1 MASQF
6 PSRSDWSAKQAQSG
20 RAERSG
26 PRGAGWVVAAL
37 YLFCALVLTSWAEG
51 WGEEDYH
58 AAAPPAQHEHAPRG

>member
-1 MASQF
+1 
-6 PSRSDWSAKQAQSG
+6 
-20 RAERSG
+20 
-26 PRGAGWVVAAL
+26 L